1 MVTSMMKFLKFL
13 FVVLSSLYVYSVTIL
28 EGCFKHVFLCFGL
41 SPPPKKNT
49 HTHNSLILAIN
60 VSSILHHFPEGL
72 YDHCAQA
79 NRGIA

>member
-41 SPPPKKNT
+41 PPPKKKHT
-49 HTHNSLILAIN
+49 HTHTTLS
-60 VSSILHHFPEGL
+60 F
-72 YDHCAQA
+72 
-79 NRGIA
+79 

>member
-41 SPPPKKNT
+41 PAPHQKKPQ
-49 HTHNSLILAIN
+49 NSLILAIN

-79 NRGIA
+79 NHGIA